1 MGAFRDVGFCQ
12 RLGRAGDDDV
22 MSDKIIIMGKSQD
35 IVHLTRILLVL
46 FFLVLIIGLLSS
58 SPHKVFAQHK
68 IAPENWIEMRKMFRN
83 KGPLPTIEEDVAA
96 LAGGDG
102 DRAGPRLIDRGPE
115 ALPAVHAALRSP
127 KVAPLHA
134 LRLLQV
140 MGSLGEKSSVPVV
153 LELIK
158 KDKKSLLRRDAL
170 YILAFLPVTEES
182 AALIID
188 IASDVN
194 EKWNTRRMAFTWFGL
209 HRYPRGRRYAESL
222 RADPDP
228 ERRAA
233 GLFVLARLGDK
244 TVLEPVSQLLASG
257 SPANAREALMFALAE
272 ITTPEE
278 FEGRVPSS
286 MAWSRG
292 YKESLLYARYIAS
305 GPQIKIPL
313 CLEMLRSQTPG
324 HRELAV
330 RYLLENGY
338 ASNLRPHAA
347 LDLEAPGRAALIRNE
362 IRKAG
367 WRIIDTD
374 DEFNIEPANKVRIQ
388 P

>member
-1 MGAFRDVGFCQ
+1 LLKIQNHANFVY
-12 RLGRAGDDDV
+12 RLIV
-22 MSDKIIIMGKSQD
+22 MSDKIVIMGKSQD
-35 IVHLTRILLVL
+35 TAHLNRILLSL
-46 FFLVLIIGLLSS
+46 LFLVVIIGLLST
-58 SPHKVFAQHK
+58 SPHHVFAQHK
-68 IAPENWIEMRKMFRN
+68 IVPENWIEMRKMFRN
-83 KGPLPTIEEDVAA
+83 KGPMPTIEEDVAT

-102 DRAGPRLIDRGPE
+102 KWAAIRLIDRGPDV
-115 ALPAVHAALRSP
+115 LPAVHAALRSP
-127 KVAPLHA
+127 EIRPLHA
-134 LRLLQV
+134 VRLLQV
-140 MGSLGEKSSVPVV
+140 MGALAEKSSVSVV
-153 LELIK
+153 LELLK
-158 KDKKSLLRRDAL
+158 KDKKSPLRRDAL
-170 YILAFLPVTEES
+170 YILASLPVTEES
-182 AALIID
+182 AAFIID
-188 IASDVN
+188 IANDAN

-209 HRYPRGRRYAESL
+209 HRDPRGRRYAESL
-222 RADPDP
+222 RSDPDP

-257 SPANAREALMFALAE
+257 PPANLREALMYALAE

-278 FEGRVPSS
+278 FERRVPSS
-286 MAWSRG
+286 LAWSRG

-305 GPQIKIPL
+305 GQQGKIPL

-338 ASNLRPHAA
+338 VNKLRPYAA

-374 DEFNIEPANKVRIQ
+374 DEFNIEPTNKVRSLQ
-388 P
+388 

>member
-1 MGAFRDVGFCQ
+1 MMA
-12 RLGRAGDDDV
+12 
-22 MSDKIIIMGKSQD
+22 KSQD
-35 IVHLTRILLVL
+35 TAHLTRILLRL
-46 FFLVLIIGLLSS
+46 LFLVLIIGLLSS
-58 SPHKVFAQHK
+58 SPHHVFAQHK
-68 IAPENWIEMRKMFRN
+68 IVPENWIEMRKMFRN
-83 KGPLPTIEEDVAA
+83 KGPLPTIEEDIAA
-96 LAGGDG
+96 LAGSDG
-102 DRAGPRLIDRGPE
+102 GRAATRLIDRGPE
-115 ALPAVHAALRSP
+115 VLPSVHAALGSP
-127 KVAPLHA
+127 EIEPLHA
-134 LRLLQV
+134 LHLLQV
-140 MGSLGEKSSVPVV
+140 LGFLAEKSSVSVV
-153 LELIK
+153 LELLK
-158 KDKKSLLRRDAL
+158 KDKKSPLRRDAL
-170 YILAFLPVTEES
+170 YILALLPVTEES

-188 IASDVN
+188 IATDVN

-209 HRYPRGRRYAESL
+209 HRDPRGRRYAESL

-257 SPANAREALMFALAE
+257 PPANSRDALMLALAE

-278 FEGRVPSS
+278 FERRAPSS
-286 MAWSRG
+286 LAWSRG
-292 YKESLLYARYIAS
+292 YKESLIYARYLAA
-305 GPQIKIPL
+305 GPQEKIPL

-330 RYLLENGY
+330 RYLLENGR
-338 ASNLRPHAA
+338 ASDLRPHAA

-374 DEFNIEPANKVRIQ
+374 DEFNIEPAHNVKIL